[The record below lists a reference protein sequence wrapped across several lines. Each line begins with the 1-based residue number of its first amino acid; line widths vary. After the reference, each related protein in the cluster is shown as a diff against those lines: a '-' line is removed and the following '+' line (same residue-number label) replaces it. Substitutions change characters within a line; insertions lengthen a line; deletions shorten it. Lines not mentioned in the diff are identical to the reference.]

1 MNLLKF
7 LYGEPSKQEVN
18 QQVQKHITY
27 SNEDEY
33 QGEILNDK
41 RHGKGTYKFA
51 SGNRYEGEWKNHQK
65 HGKGKLYYKNGEL
78 YIGDWVENKKC
89 GEGMHFYING
99 DRYVGEWKDDQRDGA
114 GTLYQADQNI
124 FHGQFRMN
132 KKYGTGYYFNTR
144 EKKYYKQHHES
155 DNILDSVQ
163 IEEVPTYV
171 LEKFHI
177 KPERNHLESER
188 SEDCAIKIEASPTIQ
203 NDSDK
208 QKDMQPSG
216 QSGQGESDPQQ
227 KEEGKSQL
235 NSFGTSQQHG
245 FLSLQVLEKLEEFE
259 SQKNMQEW
267 QLEDVCNWLDSLQ
280 LSEYKEEFIK
290 NQMTGKTLYALTDND
305 LKQDLGI
312 SVLGHRKQIL
322 QSIEEYKKYYVKF
335 MGGRIL
341 MKKPLESLED
351 RKGVFNSIEQ
361 LRFKSLFSYMEKIEE
376 EQNEHHD
383 NNISESSS
391 DSPSANKRKKNIKDI
406 PKSPTRSMSNDS
418 DQGNLSDNNKSLK
431 LKKQKSKRSKKQQRK
446 QTLDLQKSG
455 ESADDEDGKQHLTS
469 PVQSPN
475 KASVNISELKIDML
489 VLNECSN
496 FVEENKEKDSHP
508 ISELSKQQSTNKQQ
522 EIQDAMSSK
531 TPPQLANNNDENIT
545 QQEKLQSISQQ
556 LQRQKSEVNGSKF
569 QDQDTSS
576 QESDVSGNDS
586 SSDSSDEEKY
596 KNQKRSRRLREI
608 NKKEKEKDDRQQH
621 HLPKKLLVMLKEFGI
636 NERVLIVFHELIIGQ
651 IIGEGGYGVV
661 HKGKWLGQ
669 DVAIKSYGKRKSQGN
684 LKYKLQMA
692 DFLKEVEVISNL
704 RHPNIVLYMG
714 VCIRKQNYYL
724 ITEYLE
730 EGSLFDH
737 LHKKKTHIDQKA
749 LMQIVEDIALGMNY
763 LHGRKVMH
771 CDLKSSNVLID
782 QNWNVKLCDFGL
794 SKINKKIDHKVNK
807 GARIGTPNWMAPEI
821 MRGEPYQEK
830 SDIYSFG
837 MILWEII
844 TQQIPYE
851 GLSQTQI
858 IGSVG
863 YGQDQVIIPS
873 NSNPPILLQIAKKCL
888 KKNPSERP
896 TFADI
901 VNEIQMGQK
910 TDAKLKKQAIRQLID
925 FFE

>member
-18 QQVQKHITY
+18 QQLQKHIIY
-27 SNEDEY
+27 SNDDEY
-33 QGEILNDK
+33 QGEIMNDK

-51 SGNRYEGEWKNHQK
+51 SGNRYEGQWKNHQK

-144 EKKYYKQHHES
+144 EKKYQKQHHDS

-163 IEEVPTYV
+163 IEEVPTFV

-177 KPERNHLESER
+177 KPERNHIESEK

-208 QKDMQPSG
+208 QKDLQPSG
-216 QSGQGESDPQQ
+216 QSGQGESDPQL

-235 NSFGTSQQHG
+235 NSLGTSQQHG

-267 QLEDVCNWLDSLQ
+267 QLEEVCTWLDSLQ
-280 LSEYKEEFIK
+280 LSEYKDEFIK

-312 SVLGHRKQIL
+312 LVLGHRKQIL

-341 MKKPLESLED
+341 LKKPLESLED
-351 RKGVFNSIEQ
+351 RKGLYNSIEQ
-361 LRFKSLFSYMEKIEE
+361 LRFKSIFSYMEKIEE

-391 DSPSANKRKKNIKDI
+391 DSPSVNKRKKTNKDI
-406 PKSPTRSMSNDS
+406 PKSPTRSLSNDS
-418 DQGNLSDNNKSLK
+418 DQGNLSDNNISLK
-431 LKKQKSKRSKKQQRK
+431 LKRQKSKKSKKQQRK
-446 QTLDLQKSG
+446 QTMDVQNSG
-455 ESADDEDGKQHLTS
+455 ESADDEDGKQHQTS
-469 PVQSPN
+469 LVQSPN
-475 KASVNISELKIDML
+475 KASINISDQKIEIL
-489 VLNECSN
+489 VLNECQN
-496 FVEENKEKDSHP
+496 IGEENKEKDSNAMN
-508 ISELSKQQSTNKQQ
+508 ELQKQQSTNKQQ
-522 EIQDAMSSK
+522 EIQEIISSK
-531 TPPQLANNNDENIT
+531 IPQQINNNNEENFN
-545 QQEKLQSISQQ
+545 QFERLQSISLQ
-556 LQRQKSEVNGSKF
+556 LQRQKSEINGSKF

-586 SSDSSDEEKY
+586 SSESSDEDKY
-596 KNQKRSRRLREI
+596 KNQKKSRRLREI

-794 SKINKKIDHKVNK
+794 SRINKKIDHKVNK

-863 YGQDQVIIPS
+863 YGQDQVTIPS
-873 NSNPPILLQIAKKCL
+873 QSNPPILLQIAKKCL
-888 KKNPSERP
+888 IKNPDERP

-901 VNEIQMGQK
+901 VNDIQMGQK
-910 TDAKLKKQAIRQLID
+910 TDAKLKKQAIQQLID
-925 FFE
+925 FFG

>member
-1 MNLLKF
+1 MNFLKF
-7 LYGEPSKQEVN
+7 LYGESSKQEVN
-18 QQVQKHITY
+18 QKLQKHIIY
-27 SNEDEY
+27 SNDDEY
-33 QGEILNDK
+33 QGEVLNDK

-51 SGNRYEGEWKNHQK
+51 SGNRYEGQWKNHQK

-99 DRYVGEWKDDQRDGA
+99 DRYVGEWKDDQRDGT

-124 FHGQFRMN
+124 FYGQFRMN

-163 IEEVPTYV
+163 IEEVPTFV

-177 KPERNHLESER
+177 KPERSHIEGEK
-188 SEDCAIKIEASPTIQ
+188 SEDCVIKIEASPTIQ

-208 QKDMQPSG
+208 QKDLQPSG
-216 QSGQGESDPQQ
+216 QSGQGESDPLL

-235 NSFGTSQQHG
+235 NSLGNSQQHG
-245 FLSLQVLEKLEEFE
+245 FLSLQVLEKIEEFE

-267 QLEDVCNWLDSLQ
+267 QLEEVCIWLDSLG
-280 LSEYKEEFIK
+280 LGEYKDEFQK

-305 LKQDLGI
+305 LKSDLGI

-335 MGGRIL
+335 MGGKVRL
-341 MKKPLESLED
+341 KKPLESLED
-351 RKGVFNSIEQ
+351 RKGLYNSIEQ
-361 LRFKSLFSYMEKIEE
+361 QRFKSIFSYMEKIEE

-383 NNISESSS
+383 NNKSGSSS
-391 DSPSANKRKKNIKDI
+391 DSPSGHKRKKYNKDI
-406 PKSPTRSMSNDS
+406 PKSPTRSISNDS
-418 DQGNLSDNNKSLK
+418 DQGNLSDNNKSMRLK
-431 LKKQKSKRSKKQQRK
+431 RQKSKRSKQQRK
-446 QTLDLQKSG
+446 QTMDLQKSG

-469 PVQSPN
+469 PIQSPN
-475 KASVNISELKIDML
+475 KASNNVSDQKIEIL
-489 VLNECSN
+489 VLNECLN
-496 FVEENKEKDSHP
+496 VVEENKER
-508 ISELSKQQSTNKQQ
+508 ETQEMNQLSRQQSTNKQQ
-522 EIQDAMSSK
+522 EISEFQQSK
-531 TPPQLANNNDENIT
+531 SPPQININNEENIH
-545 QQEKLQSISQQ
+545 QIEKLLTINTQ
-556 LQRQKSEVNGSKF
+556 LQRQKSELNGNRH
-569 QDQDTSS
+569 QDQDSSS
-576 QESDVSGNDS
+576 QESDVSGNYS
-586 SSDSSDEEKY
+586 SSESSDEEKY
-596 KNQKRSRRLREI
+596 KNQKKSRRFREQ
-608 NKKEKEKDDRQQH
+608 NKKEKQCDNTQQH
-621 HLPKKLLVMLKEFGI
+621 HIPKKLLQLFREFGI
-636 NERVLIVFHELIIGQ
+636 NERVLIVFNELIIGQ

-684 LKYKLQMA
+684 LKYKLQVA

-794 SKINKKIDHKVNK
+794 SRINKKIDHKVK

-830 SDIYSFG
+830 ADVYSFG

-844 TQQIPYE
+844 TQLIPYE

-873 NSNPPILLQIAKKCL
+873 NSNPPILSQLAKKSL
-888 KKNPSERP
+888 KKNPEERP

-901 VNEIQMGQK
+901 VNEIQKGQK
-910 TDAKLKKQAIRQLID
+910 TEAKLKKQAIRQLID

>member
-7 LYGEPSKQEVN
+7 LYGESSKQEAN
-18 QQVQKHITY
+18 QKIQKHIFY
-27 SNEDEY
+27 SNDDEY
-33 QGEILNDK
+33 QGEVMNDK

-51 SGNRYEGEWKNHQK
+51 SGNRYEGQWKNHQK

-99 DRYVGEWKDDQRDGA
+99 DRYVGEWKDDQRDGT

-163 IEEVPTYV
+163 IEDVPTYV

-177 KPERNHLESER
+177 KPERHHVESEK
-188 SEDCAIKIEASPTIQ
+188 SEDCTIKIEASPTVQ

-208 QKDMQPSG
+208 QKDLQPSG
-216 QSGQGESDPQQ
+216 QSGQGESDPQL
-227 KEEGKSQL
+227 KDEGKSQL
-235 NSFGTSQQHG
+235 NSLGNSQQHG

-259 SQKNMQEW
+259 SQKHMQEW
-267 QLEDVCNWLDSLQ
+267 QLEEVCTWLDTLQ
-280 LSEYKEEFIK
+280 LGEYKDEFIK
-290 NQMTGKTLYALTDND
+290 NQMTGKTLYALNDND

-312 SVLGHRKQIL
+312 SVLGHRKKIL

-335 MGGRIL
+335 MGGRVR
-341 MKKPLESLED
+341 MKKPLESLEE
-351 RKGVFNSIEQ
+351 RKGLYNSIEHQ
-361 LRFKSLFSYMEKIEE
+361 RFKSIFSYMEKIEE

-383 NNISESSS
+383 NNKSESSS
-391 DSPSANKRKKNIKDI
+391 DSPSANKRKRNAKDI
-406 PKSPTRSMSNDS
+406 PKSPTRSISNDS
-418 DQGNLSDNNKSLK
+418 DQGNLSDNNMSLK
-431 LKKQKSKRSKKQQRK
+431 LKKQKSKRQKKHLRK
-446 QTLDLQKSG
+446 QTTDLQKSG
-455 ESADDEDGKQHLTS
+455 ESADDEDGKQHLSS
-469 PVQSPN
+469 PIQSPN
-475 KASVNISELKIDML
+475 KVSNNVSDQKIEIL
-489 VLNECSN
+489 VLNECPN
-496 FVEENKEKDSHP
+496 VGEENKEKD
-508 ISELSKQQSTNKQQ
+508 IYGVNELSRQSTNKQHDIS
-522 EIQDAMSSK
+522 EFTSSK
-531 TPPQLANNNDENIT
+531 SPPQIINNNDENIT
-545 QQEKLQSISQQ
+545 QLDRLQSINLQ
-556 LQRQKSEVNGSKF
+556 LQRQRSEANGSKF
-569 QDQDTSS
+569 QEQDSSS

-586 SSDSSDEEKY
+586 SSESSDEEKY
-596 KNQKRSRRLREI
+596 KNQKKSRRLREI

-651 IIGEGGYGVV
+651 VIGEGGYGVV

-794 SKINKKIDHKVNK
+794 SRINKKIDHKVNK

-830 SDIYSFG
+830 ADVYSFG

-858 IGSVG
+858 IGTVG
-863 YGQDQVIIPS
+863 YGQDQVLIPS
-873 NSNPPILLQIAKKCL
+873 NSNPSILLQLAKKCL
-888 KKNPSERP
+888 KKSPHERP